1 MNQKE
6 LFIQSDAALRSVI
19 DRLQPA
25 QLALAAPAGWSRAEN
40 PTLRDI
46 LAAHAFDEAWVP
58 DVVAGSTIDEVGDR
72 YAGDLLGSDPI
83 AAYDHINELA
93 TAAVLASDDLDAT
106 AHLSYGDFTL
116 GEALE
121 HMSIYRA
128 FQAWSI
134 AKFVGL
140 DYSLPHDLVEGL
152 WERVMPNVELWR
164 SMGVFGPEVEVPAD
178 ADRQVE
184 LLGKTG
190 YWVP

>member
-6 LFIQSDAALRSVI
+6 LFLQSDAALRSVI
-19 DRLQPA
+19 DQIQPG
-25 QLALAAPAGWSRAEN
+25 QLTLMAPAEWSRIAN

-46 LAAHAFDEAWVP
+46 LSYHAFDEAWVP
-58 DVVAGSTIDEVGDR
+58 DVLAGRTVAEVGDR
-72 YAGDLLGSDPI
+72 HSGELLGTDPI
-83 AAYDHINELA
+83 AAYDGFNDRA
-93 TAAVLASDDLDAT
+93 TAAVLASDDPDAT
-106 AHLSYGDFTL
+106 AHLSYGDFTM

-134 AKFVGL
+134 AKFIGL
-140 DYSLPHDLVEGL
+140 DYSLPPELVEGL
-152 WERVMPNVELWR
+152 WERVIPEVETWR
-164 SMGVFGPEVEVPAD
+164 SMGVFGPEVEVPAG
-178 ADRQVE
+178 ANREVQ